1 MKNFQESI
9 DNLVSKILNEEIDA
23 KVKQIME
30 NKGEWEEE
38 LHGGQSKIDVASPKG
53 KITAADFKKLRDAK
67 SHKKEVEEYF
77 LDDDDSE
84 EEEAE
89 ELSQNEPTYVGR
101 GLRDNKI
108 MSKLKN
114 ALHSYNDEDEEE
126 LDIETDWAQLEEDMD
141 FEDEED
147 METEYDSDDSDW
159 EEIDLDDETDWSQLE
174 ENDMFGSFDDEH
186 GWFDKTDRKH
196 SGEFDFDY
204 DEEEF
209 EDFPSLMS
217 KHGKNQS
224 WFGPNDGETFFNK
237 YKEKF
242 GGKPFRVRTAKKLEE
257 DEATEGNAFSGAL
270 AQARKSGKDS
280 FEVDGKEYKVNESED
295 KWIQKTDM
303 KKGAL
308 HKKLGIPEGEKIPKS
323 KLNSIKKDL
332 MVKAKGDK
340 KLSAADSK
348 LLKQVNMALTLGGLK
363 ESKNSL
369 NLTES
374 ELIDMIEM
382 IVLQEQEKVKD
393 SAEKNTFAVN
403 KPQGL
408 KKTEKAQG
416 ESKKE
421 NDDYTQDV
429 VKKMKDYMKDMY
441 MGGKGYEANPNDF
454 PQSNYDME
462 KEHNEMKYHP
472 SDAVEEYIEAFAY
485 PGMTNLV
492 YDEIKPEDKNI
503 EKQIKGDSQNGNAV
517 TGKDGKALGNV
528 SKRSEKVGERFKK
541 NFDENLYGAEQQK
554 ASYKRQSQPVDVA
567 GNGKSSGTLKSKQ
580 QGADKSSSINKATKI
595 LNTLESTEDKA
606 TKVIK
611 EDLQKMMGLISYN
624 RKTQ

>member
-9 DNLVSKILNEEIDA
+9 DNLVNKILNEEIDA
-23 KVKQIME
+23 KVRQIME

-38 LHGGQSKIDVASPKG
+38 LHGGQSKIDVAEPKG

-77 LDDDDSE
+77 VHDEE

-89 ELSQNEPTYVGR
+89 ELSQNEPTYVGM
-101 GLRDNKI
+101 GLKDNKV
-108 MSKLKN
+108 MAKLKN
-114 ALHSYNDEDEEE
+114 ALRSFNDEDEEE
-126 LDIETDWAQLEEDMD
+126 LDIETDWSQLEEDMD
-141 FEDEED
+141 MEDGEELYGSFDSDGNFKGMEKPMGD
-147 METEYDSDDSDW
+147 MEVYEGDDDSDW
-159 EEIDLDDETDWSQLE
+159 EEIDLDDESDW
-174 ENDMFGSFDDEH
+174 D
-186 GWFDKTDRKH
+186 
-196 SGEFDFDY
+196 
-204 DEEEF
+204 
-209 EDFPSLMS
+209 
-217 KHGKNQS
+217 
-224 WFGPNDGETFFNK
+224 
-237 YKEKF
+237 
-242 GGKPFRVRTAKKLEE
+242 KLEE
-257 DEATEGNAFSGAL
+257 DEATEGNAFTGAL
-270 AQARKSGKDS
+270 AKAKASGKDS
-280 FEVDGKEYKVNESED
+280 FEVDGKEYNVNESED

-308 HKKLGIPEGEKIPKS
+308 HKKLGIPEGQKIPKS

-332 MVKAKGDK
+332 MAKAKGDK

-363 ESKNSL
+363 ESKNTL
-369 NLTES
+369 KLTEN
-374 ELIDMIEM
+374 ELIDMIEN
-382 IVLQEQEKVKD
+382 IVLQEQSKVTD
-393 SAEKNTFAVN
+393 IAEKDNFKMV

-429 VKKMKDYMKDMY
+429 VKKMKEYMKDMY
-441 MGGKGYEANPNDF
+441 MGGKGYEENPDDF

-485 PGMTNLV
+485 PGQTNLV
-492 YDEIKPEDKNI
+492 YDEIKPEDKRI
-503 EKQIKGDSQNGNAV
+503 EKQLKGDSTTGNAV

-541 NFDENLYGAEQQK
+541 NFDENLYGAEQMK
-554 ASYKRQSQPVDVA
+554 ASYKRQPQETIEVEGS
-567 GNGKSSGTLKSKQ
+567 GKSKGNLKS
-580 QGADKSSSINKATKI
+580 QGADKASSINKATKI
-595 LNTLESTEDKA
+595 LNTLESVESKA
-606 TKVIK
+606 TKIIN
-611 EDLQKMMGLISYN
+611 EDLQKMMNLISYD